1 MSLAPAY
8 AAGSGNRTEFETPW
22 LGLAQ
27 NPLPLSGAFASRSWD
42 GQSDA
47 GDLVATNAEP
57 FLRVSQVTNAPLVAN
72 GTGTSLAQIMLLAVN
87 GTVTIQAVN
96 VTFEGT
102 FDSGSI
108 SAVDLADASS
118 CILSTQPIAPFVHFS
133 FPPFFIMLGDT
144 LTFSL
149 ITHIL
154 STS

>member
-1 MSLAPAY
+1 MGPAY
-8 AAGSGNRTEFETPW
+8 AAGSGNRIEFETPC

-27 NPLPLSGAFASRSWD
+27 NPLPVEVAFASRSWD

-118 CILSTQPIAPFVHFS
+118 SILSTQPIAPLF
-133 FPPFFIMLGDT
+133 T
-144 LTFSL
+144 LASPR
-149 ITHIL
+149 
-154 STS
+154 SSS